1 MSKVRCHRCGRLL
14 PEGSLKYEVAIS
26 IRSTFDGTIPE
37 EMHETGTAGLAR
49 IVREAAARSEEELNR
64 EIYEDDAFVMC
75 PECKEALLQEI
86 YSHLH
91 PQATPEHG
99 RAHLVH

>member
-1 MSKVRCHRCGRLL
+1 M
-14 PEGSLKYEVAIS
+14 
-26 IRSTFDGTIPE
+26 FDGTVPE
-37 EMHETGTAGLAR
+37 EPYETGPGGLAR
-49 IVREAAARSEEELNR
+49 IMRGAAARNEEELNR
-64 EIYEDDAFVMC
+64 EIYEDDVFVMC
-75 PECKEALLQEI
+75 PECKEAFLQDI